1 MCSHSNSS
9 CCDQRITGYCN
20 ISNTIWISHIIHRC
34 FMSQVRNAHI
44 FTKDE
49 CPPQNISIQVCTK
62 SIFYAIFSVISICM
76 NHFHFKVKQEHYED
90 CNSNY
95 NETAY
100 NELFEM
106 TNSSLQ
112 SCYPNGD
119 NEYDLNT
126 YSYNHLHEKPL
137 YMITDAYAVVEPM
150 IRPPASL
157 DECRVWFANS

>member
-1 MCSHSNSS
+1 MNALRKTYQYRYVQSQS
-9 CCDQRITGYCN
+9 
-20 ISNTIWISHIIHRC
+20 
-34 FMSQVRNAHI
+34 FMQ
-44 FTKDE
+44 F
-49 CPPQNISIQVCTK
+49 
-62 SIFYAIFSVISICM
+62 FSVISICM

-112 SCYPNGD
+112 SCNPNGD
-119 NEYDLNT
+119 NDYDLNT

-150 IRPPASL
+150 FRPPASL
-157 DECRVWFANS
+157 DECRV